1 LTHLLN
7 RDTINSDMR
16 EMKIE
21 IDEKTAIKQIKKAL
35 TCDMCGT
42 AGTPATE
49 KELAKGFDNSNK
61 VWEWCNEYDCGT
73 ICDDCQENV
82 NDSQ

>member
-1 LTHLLN
+1 M
-7 RDTINSDMR
+7 RDIKER
-16 EMKIE
+16 E
-21 IDEKTAIKQIKKAL
+21 TAPLGSTLMPTTKVLI
-35 TCDMCGT
+35 CDMCGT
-42 AGTPATE
+42 AGTPAIE